1 MVFVIA
7 IAIILL
13 IVWEFGPYIAVFGG
27 VVVVCVIAAL
37 IAQAIV
43 DSNQLKD
50 IEYTELLGRT
60 KVMDVKT
67 RPSGFSVG
75 SRGSFRTYWR
85 FREEVDHIDVDFRV
99 HYQDGRVCKVTARE
113 GSGKCDKLYSY
124 MGKPKLKPVEPPKP
138 VVIEPPK
145 VIEQPKIVEA
155 SRSEAKPQK
164 QEKNKYY
171 IEIPFEIAPNEYSLA
186 IAYPSCQVENTKDG
200 ERRAYVRF
208 TATYDPTVKGLRN
221 RVIICSL
228 VNKDGKTMDVRRG
241 MKVFDTSGSQM
252 IDLSFW
258 KLIDEEPARVVVGVD
273 RYN

>member
-1 MVFVIA
+1 MVFVLA
-7 IAIILL
+7 IAIILV
-13 IVWEFGPYIAVFGG
+13 IVWEFGSYIAIFGG
-27 VVVVCVIAAL
+27 IFVAVVIFAL
-37 IAQAIV
+37 IIQAVV

-50 IEYTELLGRT
+50 IEYTELMGRT

-75 SRGSFRTYWR
+75 SRGSVRTYWR

-124 MGKPKLKPVEPPKP
+124 IGKPKPKPVEPPKP
-138 VVIEPPK
+138 IVIEPPK
-145 VIEQPKIVEA
+145 VIEQPKIVEV
-155 SRSEAKPQK
+155 AKPQK

-171 IEIPFEIAPNEYSLA
+171 IEIPFEIAPNEYGLTIS
-186 IAYPSCQVENTKDG
+186 YPSCQVEHTKDG

-241 MKVFDTSGSQM
+241 TKVFDTSGSQM

-258 KLIDEEPARVVVGVD
+258 KLIDEEPARVVVGID